1 MYMRQTIIKYTLYF
15 FVLTETTHLFKCLPR
30 SLISNWSRFSNP
42 ASLPP
47 ATQPCTNT
55 ESGKRSTTVTESA
68 SNDIELNTI
77 LPNVNRT
84 DSNGVEA
91 NNKQYIVVRSI
102 SFDDSCTSLQ
112 NRIEMNDNEDEKLEF
127 INELQM
133 CPKKKSLK
141 RCFSLNSFH
150 ELKSSL
156 V

>member
-1 MYMRQTIIKYTLYF
+1 M
-15 FVLTETTHLFKCLPR
+15 
-30 SLISNWSRFSNP
+30 
-42 ASLPP
+42 
-47 ATQPCTNT
+47 
-55 ESGKRSTTVTESA
+55 
-68 SNDIELNTI
+68 
-77 LPNVNRT
+77 NRT